1 MHFCGCYSWM
11 CVNCRFSRLC
21 SKLEHWAFNGTI
33 FCSGTGPGPAVP
45 HEPPLA
51 RNYSSKFPPSCQRVF
66 KKHACI
72 VSDVRAAA
80 FKWDSRRS
88 EISHHLKT
96 VFVLKFSKVIS
107 ITHFSFAGRVN
118 TDERGRR
125 ASAFEMTP
133 WVFWV
138 LRKAA
143 SILKNKNCTEKIF
156 FKGKKKMLT
165 RSEITSRRTSLPIS
179 RSSSSLCA
187 RCEWE
192 RTESDPPPQKNTFV
206 MPNKKNKSVRKFSV

>member
-1 MHFCGCYSWM
+1 M
-11 CVNCRFSRLC
+11 
-21 SKLEHWAFNGTI
+21 
-33 FCSGTGPGPAVP
+33 
-45 HEPPLA
+45 
-51 RNYSSKFPPSCQRVF
+51 
-66 KKHACI
+66 
-72 VSDVRAAA
+72 
-80 FKWDSRRS
+80 
-88 EISHHLKT
+88 
-96 VFVLKFSKVIS
+96 LKFSKVIS

-143 SILKNKNCTEKIF
+143 SILKNKNCTQKIF

-179 RSSSSLCA
+179 RSSSSLRA

-206 MPNKKNKSVRKFSV
+206 MPNKKKQISAKVQCLNNASFLRCKRIFSPLKNSFALCAFTLFKLQANSSL

>member
-1 MHFCGCYSWM
+1 MVVISECESIVDSVVG
-11 CVNCRFSRLC
+11 VRLC

-156 FKGKKKMLT
+156 FKGKKKDVNSQWDNF
-165 RSEITSRRTSLPIS
+165 SEDFTS
-179 RSSSSLCA
+179 
-187 RCEWE
+187 
-192 RTESDPPPQKNTFV
+192 D
-206 MPNKKNKSVRKFSV
+206 KSVFILAVRSLWVRKNRVWSATTEEYFCNA